1 MNSHWETRL
10 TSPRVRVRELFT
22 RARGRG
28 QLRGAGEEP
37 LILGM
42 LAQPAVHVGEHLS
55 ISGFEEPDGDP
66 CSILE
71 ACAGETWQRDG
82 KSRPVLPQVM
92 NA

>member
-1 MNSHWETRL
+1 
-10 TSPRVRVRELFT
+10 
-22 RARGRG
+22 
-28 QLRGAGEEP
+28 
-37 LILGM
+37 M

-55 ISGFEEPDGDP
+55 ISGFAEPDGDP